1 MENRVIAPI
10 KATQDLG
17 ENTDF
22 VEKQNNNIMVT
33 DKVIFCLGQGNFTY
47 LLSELMEDNDQEIKQ

>member
-1 MENRVIAPI
+1 MLWREEWLILSNVENRVIAPI

-33 DKVIFCLGQGNFTY
+33 DKVIFCLRQGNFT
-47 LLSELMEDNDQEIKQ
+47 

>member
-17 ENTDF
+17 ENTEF

-33 DKVIFCLGQGNFTY
+33 DKVIFCLGQGNFT
-47 LLSELMEDNDQEIKQ
+47 